1 MPPCVHDEVFA
12 VRSRFRKSRV
22 LLSVWFGHMSAYRAE
37 IVIWI
42 LTGSIPLIMLAV
54 WIGKTLSSGGAVGDF
69 TPERFAAYFL
79 AAWLS
84 QQLIVA
90 WVSWE
95 IDFQIRHGT
104 LSPKLLRPLDV
115 FWEQVA
121 AHVAER
127 LVRLPFMVVVLVAG
141 LLLVPGTQITPDLPH
156 VLAYFVSIN
165 LAWAI
170 RFQIAY
176 CVGILAFW
184 FDQATAIDELY
195 FVIAAFLT
203 GAFAPLEFYPPLARA
218 IVEWLPFPYLIY
230 YPVRILNG
238 AADLHEIGRVI
249 AVQLGWVLV
258 FVLVRKLL
266 WRRGLRRYGAVGA

>member
-1 MPPCVHDEVFA
+1 MRMNLHKA
-12 VRSRFRKSRV
+12 RV
-22 LLSVWFGHMSAYRAE
+22 LLTVWFGHMSAYRAE

-54 WIGKTLSSGGAVGDF
+54 WIGKAQAAGGAVGDF
-69 TPERFAAYFL
+69 TSQRFAGYFIS
-79 AAWLS
+79 AWLS

-95 IDFQIRHGT
+95 LDFQIRQGT

-115 FWEQVA
+115 FWEHA
-121 AHVAER
+121 MSHLAER
-127 LVRLPFMVVVLVAG
+127 LVRFPFMLIVLVAG

-156 VLAYFVSIN
+156 ALAYLVSIN

-176 CVGILAFW
+176 CVGLLAFW
-184 FDQATAIDELY
+184 FEQATSVDELY
-195 FVIAAFLT
+195 FIIAAFLT
-203 GAFAPLEFYPPLARA
+203 GSFAPLEFYPPAVRA
-218 IVEWLPFPYLIY
+218 IVEWLPFPYLVY
-230 YPVRILNG
+230 YPVQVLTG
-238 AADLHEIGRVI
+238 AASWPEIALIIG
-249 AVQLGWVLV
+249 VQLVWVLL
-258 FVLVRKLL
+258 FGLLRVLM